1 MAKNQDDWH
10 KLLFAEF
17 AYNNSLHESTGS
29 TPFRLNYGFDPN
41 LPSSFEVFEAMHPKN
56 PKSQEGWEDYKKI
69 QVAKQALILRVHNR
83 GSKPMLTQKGVR

>member
-17 AYNNSLHESTGS
+17 AYNNSFHESTGS
-29 TPFRLNYGFDPN
+29 TPFRLNYGFYPN

-56 PKSQEGWEDYKKI
+56 PKPRG
-69 QVAKQALILRVHNR
+69 LRSFTR
-83 GSKPMLTQKGVR
+83 RFKLLSKH